1 MRRRLLFF
9 GFGALISVFFLSMGP
24 ENRLKKTFYAY
35 LDYFDMDNRVI
46 SHLYPNTTDDEGN
59 VLLIDPEF
67 STQAECQLVYYN
79 LTKKDLLS
87 VLEDGEVNFELSDED
102 GKPCQYYVIENSVKG
117 IALSVTFELCYY
129 NDKSVKVMKFTS
141 NKQKEACV
149 SIE

>member
-1 MRRRLLFF
+1 MRRRFLFF

-35 LDYFDMDNRVI
+35 LDYFDMNQRVI

-59 VLLIDPEF
+59 LLLIDPEF

-102 GKPCQYYVIENSVKG
+102 GEPCQYFVIENSIKG
-117 IALSVTFELCYY
+117 NALSVTFELCYY
-129 NDKSVKVMKFTS
+129 NDKSVKVMKFTF
-141 NKQKEACV
+141 NNEKETCNF
-149 SIE
+149 

>member
-24 ENRLKKTFYAY
+24 ENRLKDTFFAY
-35 LDYFDMDNRVI
+35 VDYFNMDKRVI

-59 VLLIDPEF
+59 VLLIDPDF
-67 STQAECQLVYYN
+67 TAKAECQLVYYN

-102 GKPCQYYVIENSVKG
+102 EEPCQYYVIENSVKG

-129 NDKSVKVMKFTS
+129 NDKSVKVMTFTS
-141 NKQKEACV
+141 NKEDEVCNF
-149 SIE
+149 

>member
-35 LDYFDMDNRVI
+35 LDYFDMDKRVI

-102 GKPCQYYVIENSVKG
+102 GEPCQYFVIEKLVKG
-117 IALSVTFELCYY
+117 NALSVTFELCYY
-129 NDKSVKVMKFTS
+129 NDKSVKVMKFTY
-141 NKQKEACV
+141 NEEKENCGF
-149 SIE
+149 

>member
-9 GFGALISVFFLSMGP
+9 GFGALISIFFLSMGP

-35 LDYFDMDNRVI
+35 IDYFDMNQRVI

-59 VLLIDPEF
+59 LLLIDPEF
-67 STQAECQLVYYN
+67 SIQAECQLVYYN

-102 GKPCQYYVIENSVKG
+102 GEPCQYFVIENLIKG
-117 IALSVTFELCYY
+117 NALSVTFELCYY
-129 NDKSVKVMKFTS
+129 NDKSVKVMKFTY
-141 NKQKEACV
+141 NEEKEICGF
-149 SIE
+149 

>member
-35 LDYFDMDNRVI
+35 LDYFDMDKRVI

-67 STQAECQLVYYN
+67 SMQAECQLVYYN

-102 GKPCQYYVIENSVKG
+102 GEPCQYFVIEKLIKG
-117 IALSVTFELCYY
+117 NALSVTFELCYY
-129 NDKSVKVMKFTS
+129 NDKSVKVMNFKS
-141 NKQKEACV
+141 NKEKGVCDF
-149 SIE
+149 

>member
-35 LDYFDMDNRVI
+35 LDYFDMNQRVI
-46 SHLYPNTTDDEGN
+46 SHLYPNITDDEGN
-59 VLLIDPEF
+59 LILIDPEF
-67 STQAECQLVYYN
+67 SIQAECQLVYYN
-79 LTKKDLLS
+79 LTKEDLLT

-102 GKPCQYYVIENSVKG
+102 GEPCQYFVIENSVKG
-117 IALSVTFELCYY
+117 NALSVTFELCYY

-141 NKQKEACV
+141 NNEKGACDF
-149 SIE
+149 

>member
-1 MRRRLLFF
+1 MTRRLLFF

-35 LDYFDMDNRVI
+35 LDYFDMDKRVI
-46 SHLYPNTTDDEGN
+46 SHLYPNTIDDEGN
-59 VLLIDPEF
+59 VLLIDPDF
-67 STQAECQLVYYN
+67 TAKAECQLVYYN

-102 GKPCQYYVIENSVKG
+102 GEPCQYYVIENSVKG

-129 NDKSVKVMKFTS
+129 NDKSVKVMNFTS
-141 NKQKEACV
+141 NKEKGACDV
-149 SIE
+149 

>member
-9 GFGALISVFFLSMGP
+9 GFGALISIFFLSMGP

-35 LDYFDMDNRVI
+35 LDYFDMNQRVI

-59 VLLIDPEF
+59 LLLIDPKF

-102 GKPCQYYVIENSVKG
+102 GEPCQYYVIENLVKG
-117 IALSVTFELCYY
+117 NALSVTFELCYY
-129 NDKSVKVMKFTS
+129 NDKSVKVMKFRY
-141 NKQKEACV
+141 NKEKETCDF
-149 SIE
+149 

>member
-35 LDYFDMDNRVI
+35 LDYFDMDKRVI

-59 VLLIDPEF
+59 LILIDPEF

-102 GKPCQYYVIENSVKG
+102 GEPCQYFVIEKLVKG
-117 IALSVTFELCYY
+117 NALSVTFELCYY
-129 NDKSVKVMKFTS
+129 NDKSVKVMKFTY
-141 NKQKEACV
+141 NEEKENCGF
-149 SIE
+149 

>member
-9 GFGALISVFFLSMGP
+9 GFGALISIFFLSMGP

-35 LDYFDMDNRVI
+35 LDYFDVNKRVI

-59 VLLIDPEF
+59 VLLIDPKF

-79 LTKKDLLS
+79 LTKEDLLS
-87 VLEDGEVNFELSDED
+87 VLQDGEVDFELSDQHGE
-102 GKPCQYYVIENSVKG
+102 PCQYFVIENSVKG
-117 IALSVTFELCYY
+117 NALSVTFELCYY

-141 NKQKEACV
+141 NNEKKTCEF
-149 SIE
+149 

>member
-35 LDYFDMDNRVI
+35 LDYFDMNQRVI
-46 SHLYPNTTDDEGN
+46 THLYPNTTDEKGN
-59 VLLIDPEF
+59 LILIDPEF
-67 STQAECQLVYYN
+67 STQVECQLVYYN

-102 GKPCQYYVIENSVKG
+102 GEPCQYFVIENSVKG
-117 IALSVTFELCYY
+117 NALSVTFELCYY

-141 NKQKEACV
+141 NNEKGACDF
-149 SIE
+149 